1 MDLWARFMIMV
12 FSRKSLCLDT
22 ITVKLSTEMRA
33 ASKEIAT
40 SIPTETTI
48 LRDSSNDEGANSD
61 TGFSHG
67 ELIAEPSGRESRDK
81 IESEE
86 ALARSSLGSELA
98 FRENLSAIGR
108 AHHHCRSNVTLKLCC
123 KGHKPSY
130 PMRPSIVA

>member
-22 ITVKLSTEMRA
+22 ITVKLSTEIRA
-33 ASKEIAT
+33 ASKEMAA
-40 SIPTETTI
+40 SIPTETAM

-61 TGFSHG
+61 TGSSHG

-86 ALARSSLGSELA
+86 ALARSSLGSE
-98 FRENLSAIGR
+98 N
-108 AHHHCRSNVTLKLCC
+108 
-123 KGHKPSY
+123 
-130 PMRPSIVA
+130 IVLLRHVKALEEHN